1 MWCDRMQFVQTSQ
14 SDRLMLVTS
23 LLSQLPWYF
32 SWKIQCS
39 RRQNHRHLTTYFRLV
54 VDMARE
60 LSKNIPNFQLKC
72 GAHDTKCKDYS
83 NRDIRSAIEKVKSQ
97 LLIKNVS
104 GHITGSQ
111 FAFQAIECPT
121 VHGSIL
127 FNLYGSILTSSP
139 MIADQNRRK
148 KNHWHS
154 YQYLVHYENDD
165 SGNLR
170 ATCNKLHVVY
180 SVWYD
185 ISPVTCCM
193 S

>member
-1 MWCDRMQFVQTSQ
+1 MCNEPATTFVRLFLFAVTKIFESHLYWTCWMWCDRMQFVQTSQ

-139 MIADQNRRK
+139 TIADQNQRK
-148 KNHWHS
+148 KIT
-154 YQYLVHYENDD
+154 D
-165 SGNLR
+165 
-170 ATCNKLHVVY
+170 T
-180 SVWYD
+180 
-185 ISPVTCCM
+185 SPE
-193 S
+193 SSFS